1 MAALKIVKYGHAY
14 LRMKSQKVD
23 KIDDGIRKLVDDMFE
38 TMIEAEGIGLAAPQ
52 VAQAISL
59 LVINKDHIGEGAEP
73 EAYINP
79 IIYNKEGES
88 SMEEGCLSI
97 PDIREDVK
105 RAEIIKIKYTDINGI
120 EHDEQMNGMLARVMQ
135 HEVDHLNGVLFIDKI
150 SPMKRKLLS
159 KRLKNIASGND

>member
-1 MAALKIVKYGHAY
+1 MAVRKIVKYGHPY
-14 LRMKSQKVD
+14 LRMKSQKVE
-23 KIDDGIRKLVDDMFE
+23 KIDDEIRKLVEDMIE

-52 VAQAISL
+52 VAQALSL
-59 LVINKDHIGEGAEP
+59 LVINKDHIEEGAEP

-79 IIYNKEGES
+79 AIYEEEGEDIL
-88 SMEEGCLSI
+88 EEGCLSI

-105 RAEIIKIKYTDINGI
+105 RPETIRVKYTGI
-120 EHDEQMNGMLARVMQ
+120 DGLEHDEPMSGMLARVMQ

-150 SPMKRKLLS
+150 SPMKRRLLS